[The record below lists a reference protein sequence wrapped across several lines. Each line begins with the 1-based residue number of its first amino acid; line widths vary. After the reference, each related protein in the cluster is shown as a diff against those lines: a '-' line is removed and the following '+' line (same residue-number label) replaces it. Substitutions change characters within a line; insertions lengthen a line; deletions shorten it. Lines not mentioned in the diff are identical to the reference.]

1 MNFID
6 NVVAAMEPKG
16 RYKLKKYFEIIQSG
30 LRASCR
36 FSLFLGGGELGTL
49 GGGSTLLKIIIYI

>member
-36 FSLFLGGGELGTL
+36 FSLFFLGGGGELGTF
-49 GGGSTLLKIIIYI
+49 GGGRARY